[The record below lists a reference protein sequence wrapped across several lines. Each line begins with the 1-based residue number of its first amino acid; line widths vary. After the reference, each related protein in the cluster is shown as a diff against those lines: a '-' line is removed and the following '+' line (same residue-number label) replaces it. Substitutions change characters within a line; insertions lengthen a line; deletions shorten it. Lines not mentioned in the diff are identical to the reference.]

1 MCQQYAPGKTGIEKA
16 KEVVKKIVNIANFTV
31 NGSHGAFMTFDIIP
45 RGPNVTFDDI
55 ASVDQFN
62 EKIDD
67 ADCQDTGG
75 TEIILALNFS
85 LSNIF
90 NYPNGIRDNTE
101 TVALLI
107 TDGEDGNEK
116 ELYVEM
122 GEKFK
127 EQDITLLVIAVGNVN
142 EEKLSKLVQSP
153 SYLFPA
159 NDWDVL
165 DDRLIKAITAVICEG
180 NKRYFYIKFTCI

>member
-1 MCQQYAPGKTGIEKA
+1 MCNLYKPGKTGIEKA

-31 NGSHGAFMTFDIIP
+31 NGSHGAFMTFDIEP
-45 RGPNVTFDDI
+45 RGPNVTFDAI

-67 ADCQDTGG
+67 ADCQFTGG

-101 TVALLI
+101 KVALLI
-107 TDGEDGNEK
+107 TDGRDGNEK

-127 EQDITLLVIAVGNVN
+127 EQDITLMVIAVGRIIE
-142 EEKLSKLVQSP
+142 EEKLIELVQSP
-153 SYLFPA
+153 SYLFKA

-165 DDRLIKAITAVICEG
+165 DDRLIKAITAAICDG
-180 NKRYFYIKFTCI
+180 KKR